1 MKKSNLYTRTGDLG
15 TTALCGGSR
24 VRKNDQRV
32 EAYGTVDEL
41 NAHLGLLRSSL
52 SSVDAMSSVSD
63 TLLLI
68 QNKLFNIGSYLATE
82 HSEGVVNAI
91 NGLDHSAINA
101 LELAIDALDSP
112 LPPLHF
118 FVLPGGTMQASFAHV
133 ARTVCRRA
141 ERQIV
146 TLAESTPVDPD
157 VLRYVNRL
165 SDYLFA
171 LSRYL
176 NVAAGEEEIAWNPKA

>member
-24 VRKNDQRV
+24 VKKNDLRV
-32 EAYGTVDEL
+32 QAYGTVDEL
-41 NAHLGLLRSSL
+41 NSHLGLLRSSL
-52 SSVDAMSSVSD
+52 TSVEATDSVSE

-82 HSEGVVNAI
+82 SAEGKVNAV
-91 NGLDHSAINA
+91 NGLDHSAISA
-101 LELAIDALDSP
+101 LELAIDELDSP
-112 LPPLHF
+112 LPPLPF
-118 FVLPGGTMQASFAHV
+118 FILPGGTMQASFAHV

-141 ERQIV
+141 EREIV
-146 TLAESTPVDPD
+146 TLAESTHVDSD
-157 VLRYVNRL
+157 VLRYINRL

-176 NVAAGEEEIAWNPKA
+176 NVTAGVDEIAWNPKA